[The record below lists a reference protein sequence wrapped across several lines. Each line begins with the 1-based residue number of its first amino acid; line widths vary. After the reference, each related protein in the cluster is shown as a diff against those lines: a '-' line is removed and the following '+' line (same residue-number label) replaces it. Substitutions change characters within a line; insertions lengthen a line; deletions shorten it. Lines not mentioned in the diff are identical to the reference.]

1 MITPKAMQKVYQA
14 MFSGKIKNTENVALI
29 IASSNVLI
37 TDITKKGELVIKQLE
52 KSEKNN

>member
-37 TDITKKGELVIKQLE
+37 TDITKKGELIIEHLKENKVD
-52 KSEKNN
+52 